1 MDDFE
6 NKNLDENNLPE
17 EESAAAASDSSG
29 ESPTSF
35 EDGLVT
41 ELEGIRDL
49 LQTELDKAEEAEQ
62 YAPGELIQELDEI
75 DETAVDEGDRE
86 QPPKKICECCGENE
100 CDTSFGED
108 YPYCSECRKLM
119 TASPAHVGGIVM
131 FVVMILVGLVSFIFL
146 SSDGANSLM
155 SGKLGEALTSAVTG
169 LNEYTDLINADA
181 SYSEG
186 KIVDACLTYGSY
198 IQQYGGNDSISAVAV
213 KRLVEIYYDLG
224 QYNYA
229 STVIEQYSD
238 KVPSL
243 KKGKYAEIGEFYK
256 SYSATITA
264 LEPILGEIIQSDTK
278 FNYNKKSKELDALLE
293 KGTDENGTAYSAFTV
308 EYYRYALMQ
317 KAGKD
322 LEEQLKQLLKVEEI
336 DKGEHSSYYLPTI
349 ITTYSKLGDTENAK
363 KYFEMS
369 LKKNL
374 QDDNAYIYYANVF
387 RFCEKPDAD
396 KILEVADLAKKNW
409 PTSSQYP
416 PTYQSI
422 YALGYLLKGDGENA
436 FKAISAYVDS
446 GFSISTATGNLY
458 ALCAAYVKDDESY
471 QKIADLFA
479 NYSLEIDSNVQKYKK
494 GKLTIEQVLTD
505 VGGDI

>member
-6 NKNLDENNLPE
+6 KKNLDENNLPE
-17 EESAAAASDSSG
+17 EETTAADSAAD
-29 ESPTSF
+29 ESPTAF

-49 LQTELDKAEEAEQ
+49 LQTELDKAGEEAKLPE
-62 YAPGELIQELDEI
+62 GELIQELDEI
-75 DETAVDEGDRE
+75 DETAVDEDDRE
-86 QPPKKICECCGENE
+86 QQPKRLCECCGENE

-108 YPYCSECRKLM
+108 YPYCSQCRKLM
-119 TASPAHVGGIVM
+119 TASPAHVGGILTL
-131 FVVMILVGLVSFIFL
+131 VVMLLVGLVSTVCL
-146 SSDGANSLM
+146 SSDGESALF
-155 SGKLGEALTSAVTG
+155 SGKLGDALTSSVTG
-169 LNEYTDLINADA
+169 INEYISLIDADA
-181 SYSEG
+181 AYSEG
-186 KIVDACLTYGSY
+186 KIVDACLSYGNY
-198 IQQYGGNDSISAVAV
+198 IQQYGENDSISAVAV
-213 KRLVEIYYDLG
+213 KRLVEAYYDLG

-229 STVIEQYSD
+229 NTVIEQYSD
-238 KVPSL
+238 KVPAL
-243 KKGKYAEIGEFYK
+243 GKGKFAEMSEFYK

-264 LEPILGEIIQSDTK
+264 LEPILGEIIQSDKK

-293 KGTDENGTAYSAFTV
+293 NGTDESGTAYSAFAV

-317 KAGKD
+317 KAGKS
-322 LEEQLKQLLKVEEI
+322 LEEQIAQLLKVEEI
-336 DKGEHSSYYLPTI
+336 DKGEHASYYLPTI

-363 KYFEMS
+363 KYFDKVME
-369 LKKNL
+369 KNL
-374 QDDNAYIYYANVF
+374 QDDNAYVYYANVF

-409 PTSSQYP
+409 PTASQYP

-422 YALGYLLKGDGENA
+422 YALGYILKGDGESA
-436 FKAISAYVDS
+436 FKAVSAYVDS

-458 ALCAAYVKDDESY
+458 ALCAAYIKDDESY

-479 NYSLEIDSNVQKYKK
+479 NYSLEIDQNVQKYKK